1 VPHLLLTASP
11 LLPSPLPL
19 PADWRARVFLW
30 PDSTACEPMC
40 IKLRGKDDAVS
51 DYGRTVTC
59 N

>member
-1 VPHLLLTASP
+1 
-11 LLPSPLPL
+11 
-19 PADWRARVFLW
+19 LW
-30 PDSTACEPMC
+30 PNSTACEPMC